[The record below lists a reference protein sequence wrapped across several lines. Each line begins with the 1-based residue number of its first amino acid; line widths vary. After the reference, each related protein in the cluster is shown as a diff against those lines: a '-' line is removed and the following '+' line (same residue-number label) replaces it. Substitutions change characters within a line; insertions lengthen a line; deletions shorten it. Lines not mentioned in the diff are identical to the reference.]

1 MGWNNPPVPW
11 AEFERKLSG
20 GTRAPKAAPAAPDAA
35 QLQRSMPAPDA
46 GRGPRHGGCPTPSC
60 TRTPTS
66 ASSTAPPP
74 PRNCCAKSARLGLH
88 GLAIT
93 DHDGLYG
100 IVRMAEAA
108 EQFDIATVF
117 GAELSLGL
125 GAPQNGV
132 PDPEGSHLVVLAR
145 GEDGYHRLAAALTA
159 AQLAGGEKGR
169 PVYDLDRAGRTR
181 GGPVE
186 RADRM
191 PQGQRCGRRS
201 AAEQGTADATDRER
215 AAEREVRR
223 LVDLFGAR
231 PGARRADRPGIPARL
246 RPQRR
251 PGRHRRSACPCRPSP
266 PATCTTPTPR
276 QHALAGALAA
286 VRARRSLDEHGRLAA
301 GIRRR
306 APAEA
311 ERRWPPGS
319 PATPARSSARW
330 RWPTTSASS
339 CAPPGPACRS
349 RRCRPGTPR

>member
-46 GRGPRHGGCPTPSC
+46 GAGSA
-60 TRTPTS
+60 TRRVPYAELHAHS
-66 ASSTAPPP
+66 NFSFLDGASSPEDLL
-74 PRNCCAKSARLGLH
+74 RESARLGLH

-100 IVRMAEAA
+100 IVRLAEAA

-132 PDPEGSHLVVLAR
+132 ADPEGSHLLVLAR

-169 PVYDLDRAGRTR
+169 PVYDLTELA
-181 GGPVE
+181 E
-186 RADRM
+186 RAA
-191 PQGQRCGRRS
+191 GQWSVLTGCRKGRVRQ
-201 AAEQGTADATDRER
+201 ALGGEGVADATDRER

-223 LVDLFGAR
+223 LVDLFGA
-231 PGARRADRPGIPARL
+231 DRVLVELIDQGYPL
-246 RPQRR
+246 D
-251 PGRHRRSACPCRPSP
+251 SA
-266 PATCTTPTPR
+266 
-276 QHALAGALAA
+276 HNDALA
-286 VRARRSLDEHGRLAA
+286 
-301 GIRRR
+301 
-306 APAEA
+306 
-311 ERRWPPGS
+311 
-319 PATPARSSARW
+319 
-330 RWPTTSASS
+330 
-339 CAPPGPACRS
+339 
-349 RRCRPGTPR
+349 